1 MKQKLFA
8 MMAAAML
15 LLGLT
20 ACSNDDNPSTSV
32 KEQSLVGLWWDEFEY
47 ADVTEDGVPFSS
59 VLLAVQVDADHTG
72 CIYLG
77 LFNATSDIPLAV
89 YGGPKDAGFKWQLLD
104 GDRVLLT
111 DPTTGESAVLAR
123 TRGEGSSYGEDMT
136 NVSNTNVSCSDG
148 AMQVDNG
155 TYSGTLLK
163 ANADE
168 RADIEEKL
176 QGIISAVNSGDAGI
190 GYGGQSDGPART
202 RSFNN

>member
-1 MKQKLFA
+1 

-32 KEQSLVGLWWDEFEY
+32 KEQSLVGLWWDEFDY
-47 ADVTEDGVPFSS
+47 SDVTEYGDPFNK
-59 VLLAVQVDADHTG
+59 VLIAVNVDADHTG
-72 CIYLG
+72 WI
-77 LFNATSDIPLAV
+77 AV
-89 YGGPKDAGFKWQLLD
+89 GVFDGNDEEPVEIYGGPDEAAFQWQMLD

-123 TRGEGSSYGEDMT
+123 TRGDNSGSYGDNMT
-136 NVSNTNVSCSDG
+136 NVSKTNVSYSDG

-163 ANADE
+163 A
-168 RADIEEKL
+168 
-176 QGIISAVNSGDAGI
+176 SGDKKAEIEQTFRQKIKSNVGL
-190 GYGGQSDGPART
+190 GSGGKAPGGFGEKDIR
-202 RSFNN
+202 